1 MRLTEQQINQYNAFG
16 FVVIRGVF
24 ESLAVGMIEHYM
36 KMRAEGPK
44 PGDTGGTMDDPDDP
58 NQQNIGQLHQNS
70 FI

>member
-1 MRLTEQQINQYNAFG
+1 MRSTEQQVNQYNTFG
-16 FVVIRGVF
+16 FMVVHGLF
-24 ESLAVGMIEHYM
+24 EPQANSMVDHYM
-36 KMRAEGPK
+36 KMRFEGPK